1 MDLGTVIAR
10 GVLNEVDQAN
20 VLMPNLENAR
30 RLPQKELE
38 SEYVCSLIQ
47 LLSQFPE
54 DDMYSS

>member
-1 MDLGTVIAR
+1 MIAR

-30 RLPQKELE
+30 KLPQKELE